1 MRQFMTNIP
10 NDLLEAAK
18 IDGANEF
25 TIFWKV
31 VMPMVKPAW
40 LTLIILLFQQLWGTD
55 GGNYIF
61 TENLK
66 PFSYALSQIVSGGI
80 ARTGTAA
87 AVTVIMLIIPITVFV
102 INQSKML
109 ETMASSGIK

>member
-1 MRQFMTNIP
+1 MNIR
-10 NDLLEAAK
+10 
-18 IDGANEF
+18 
-25 TIFWKV
+25 
-31 VMPMVKPAW
+31 
-40 LTLIILLFQQLWGTD
+40 LIGLILFYQQLWGTD